1 VVGASQAG
9 SLTSPVMSYAI
20 RASAV
25 LAGVAPICLEGDP
38 YDRCLCL
45 EDGGGWSRLPGF
57 FPTMFDLLLLFVAGF
72 LAGSMNALAGG
83 GSFVSLPAL
92 ISVGVPSVIAN
103 ASSTFALF
111 PGGVAS
117 SWVYREGVRE
127 VCGVGVKPIVVVTVT
142 GGVTGSI
149 LLLLTPTTTFDVM
162 LPWLL
167 LVATSMLI
175 LGPKL
180 GIRLQRVRRSQTAVV
195 LSIQLLLGIYGGYF
209 GGAVG
214 LMMLAAWSLLG
225 GGDIKSLNPTR
236 MVMVTAA
243 NAVAVIVFVLAGA
256 IAWQQCLPMI
266 AGAFAGGWSGA
277 HLGRR
282 LPAPIVRAITVV
294 VAVLTTVIFF
304 ARAYL

>member
-1 VVGASQAG
+1 
-9 SLTSPVMSYAI
+9 
-20 RASAV
+20 
-25 LAGVAPICLEGDP
+25 
-38 YDRCLCL
+38 
-45 EDGGGWSRLPGF
+45 
-57 FPTMFDLLLLFVAGF
+57 MFDLLLLFVAGF

-103 ASSTFALF
+103 ATSTFALF

-127 VCGVGVKPIVVVTVT
+127 VCGVGVKPIAVVTVT

-167 LVATSMLI
+167 LIATTMLI

-180 GIRLQRVRRSQTAVV
+180 GIRLQRVRRAQAAVV
-195 LSIQLLLGIYGGYF
+195 LPIQFLLGIYGGYF

-282 LPAPIVRAITVV
+282 LPARIVRAITVV
-294 VAVLTTVIFF
+294 VALLTTVIFF
-304 ARAYL
+304 ARAYF

>member
-1 VVGASQAG
+1 
-9 SLTSPVMSYAI
+9 
-20 RASAV
+20 
-25 LAGVAPICLEGDP
+25 
-38 YDRCLCL
+38 
-45 EDGGGWSRLPGF
+45 
-57 FPTMFDLLLLFVAGF
+57 MFDLLLLFVAGF

-103 ASSTFALF
+103 ATSTFALF

-117 SWVYREGVRE
+117 SWVYRDGVRD
-127 VCGVGVKPIVVVTVT
+127 VCGVGVKPIALATVS
-142 GGVTGSI
+142 GGVTGSV
-149 LLLLTPTTTFDVM
+149 LLLLTSTTTFDVM

-167 LVATSMLI
+167 LIATSMLI

-180 GIRLQRVRRSQTAVV
+180 GLRLQRVKRSQTAVV

-225 GGDIKSLNPTR
+225 GGEIKSLNPTR

-266 AGAFAGGWSGA
+266 AGALAGGWGGA

-294 VAVLTTVIFF
+294 VALLTTVIFF
-304 ARAYL
+304 ARAYLESAEGWPQTRLKITEGPRFRRSRSEASVVGLDKILLQAGR